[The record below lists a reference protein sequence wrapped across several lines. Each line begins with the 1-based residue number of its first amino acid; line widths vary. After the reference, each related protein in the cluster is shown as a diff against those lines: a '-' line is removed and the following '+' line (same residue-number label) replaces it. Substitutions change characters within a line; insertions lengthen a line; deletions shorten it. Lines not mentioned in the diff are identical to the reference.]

1 MPIRVVRIIDRLN
14 IGGPAKHVTWL
25 TAGLNSGQFESTLI
39 TGTVPASEGDMNYF
53 AREAGVEPLVIAEMS
68 REIGPRD
75 LIVVWKV
82 YKELRR
88 VKPHILHTHKAKAGA
103 VGRSAAF
110 FYNLLKPASARCRT
124 VHTFHGHVF
133 HSYYTPL
140 KSKIFIQIERLLARH
155 ATDRIIT
162 ISDEQKR
169 EITGDFGVGDATKVA
184 VIPLGIDLTEIKP
197 DLGRLRS
204 DLGLGDDVFLLGIVG
219 RLCEVKNHSLLLD
232 SAARLAQQGI
242 DPAKFRVLII
252 GDGELRTE
260 LERKTRELGIEGH
273 VVFTGFRK
281 DAGRLYADLDLVA
294 LTSLNEGTPVT
305 LIEAMCAGRA
315 VIATEVGGVRD
326 LMGEFEATDRG
337 ISIWSHGVTTA
348 SRDADRFADGI
359 RYLYER
365 PELRQK
371 MGARASAFVK
381 NRLSKDRLI
390 REIESLY
397 RQVLGGSTCAF

>member
-1 MPIRVVRIIDRLN
+1 MSIRVVRIIDRLN

-39 TGTVPASEGDMNYF
+39 TGTVPASEGDMSYF
-53 AREAGVEPLVIAEMS
+53 ARDAGIEPIVISEMS

-75 LIVVWKV
+75 LIVAWKV
-82 YKELRR
+82 FKELRR
-88 VKPHILHTHKAKAGA
+88 LRPHILHTHKAKAGA
-103 VGRSAAF
+103 IGRTAAF
-110 FYNLLKPASARCRT
+110 FYNLLSPRSGRCRT

-140 KSKIFIQIERLLARH
+140 KSKIFVFIERILAKH

-162 ISDEQKR
+162 ISHEQKR
-169 EITGDFGVGDATKVA
+169 EITGDFGVGDASKVTL
-184 VIPLGIDLTEIKP
+184 IPLGIDLNEISRS
-197 DLGRLRS
+197 GGTLRS
-204 DLGLGDDVFLLGIVG
+204 DLDLGDDVFLLGIVG
-219 RLCEVKNHSLLLD
+219 RLCDVKNHALLLE
-232 SAARLAQQGI
+232 AAAKLSQG
-242 DPAKFRVLII
+242 PLNSAKFRVVVI
-252 GDGELRTE
+252 GDGELREE
-260 LERKTRELGIEGH
+260 LERKTRELGLADRVI
-273 VVFTGFRK
+273 FTGFRK
-281 DAGRLYADLDLVA
+281 DTGKLYADLDLVA

-326 LMGEFEATDRG
+326 LMGELAATDRRV
-337 ISIWSHGVTTA
+337 SIWSHGVTIP
-348 SRDADRFADGI
+348 SRDADSFAEGI

-365 PELRQK
+365 PELRRE

-381 NRLSKDRLI
+381 DKLSKDRLI